1 MWQFTFIL
9 KTWASLN
16 YPNEMLGKQHLLCFY
31 SRKRANIW
39 CQYIANLRG
48 VWCDTFISI
57 CKQSKHQSTSDAGRA
72 GLQTDTKLSYL
83 HKDFHAEYRKVQH
96 KGMIDERRSWCKNYG
111 YLHHH
116 FFYPEG
122 RAIIGGASSSSNML
136 TGYILFTQAR
146 PARAQAEI
154 LSPACMLWSRAAQC
168 RFEQFWH
175 QNQLVLLSFFLFLA
189 AKAAL

>member
-1 MWQFTFIL
+1 MQ
-9 KTWASLN
+9 
-16 YPNEMLGKQHLLCFY
+16 
-31 SRKRANIW
+31 
-39 CQYIANLRG
+39 
-48 VWCDTFISI
+48 
-57 CKQSKHQSTSDAGRA
+57 AGPGCYTQIPA
-72 GLQTDTKLSYL
+72 DTKLSYL

-146 PARAQAEI
+146 PAEI
-154 LSPACMLWSRAAQC
+154 SSAAYMVPCYAAQW
-168 RFEQFWH
+168 RFEEFSHTQIFT
-175 QNQLVLLSFFLFLA
+175 VLQCLILPVFGTFPTPEMPLIYLIKTGSMQGSRCA
-189 AKAAL
+189 APIFCFILWRKDKVWYWCYAKPKSHPLIKAKLPRLYLTFCTESIR